1 MPISSMGQGDCPARV
16 TISPG
21 NGEAAGK
28 LVLLPGSIQELLGIG
43 AMKFRFTPAKVL
55 TKDRA
60 EIDDIEL
67 IRDGDHLIL
76 ASDDEV
82 GEAKR

>member
-1 MPISSMGQGDCPARV
+1 
-16 TISPG
+16 
-21 NGEAAGK
+21 
-28 LVLLPGSIQELLGIG
+28 
-43 AMKFRFTPAKVL
+43 MKFRFTPAKVL

-67 IRDGDHLIL
+67 IRDGGHLIL